1 MLSPKQKE
9 EPKNSAP
16 AKPRIALL
24 KFATYLVLFFGV
36 VWFLAIVVRFLFT
49 SFF

>member
-1 MLSPKQKE
+1 MPSPKWKE
-9 EPKNSAP
+9 EKKNPSP

-49 SFF
+49 TFF

>member
-1 MLSPKQKE
+1 MLSPKKKE
-9 EPKNSAP
+9 EPRNPDS

-24 KFATYLVLFFGV
+24 KSAAYLVLFFGV

>member
-1 MLSPKQKE
+1 MLSPKRKEDQKN
-9 EPKNSAP
+9 PAP

-24 KFATYLVLFFGV
+24 KSATYLLLFFGV

-49 SFF
+49 TFF